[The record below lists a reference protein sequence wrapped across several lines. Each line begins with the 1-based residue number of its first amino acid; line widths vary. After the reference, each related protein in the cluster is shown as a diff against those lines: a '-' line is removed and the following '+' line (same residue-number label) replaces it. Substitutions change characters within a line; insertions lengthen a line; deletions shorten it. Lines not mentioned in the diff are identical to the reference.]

1 MRLERL
7 EVPGFG
13 GLRDRTVDF
22 HSRLTLVLGDNE
34 SGKSTL
40 HRAVRAALYGIDAGG
55 QGRPVERSD
64 WARWTPWTPGPYGV
78 ALTYTLEDG
87 RRIRVAR
94 RLDTREQGVQVL
106 ELGGSDL
113 TDEVRSGRAVSPG
126 RFHLGVDESVFC
138 ASAWLGDEALRLG
151 APDAAPARAENLQ
164 EAIER
169 LADTRRGITAT
180 QAVARLREAIDRV
193 GSERRSTS
201 PLGVAA
207 ARLRELD
214 RHLDD
219 ARRRLAS
226 LSTEEER
233 LRQLERSADVAREHA
248 LAAERAWLTG
258 RLEVIANRR
267 RLVAELAEEMQHL
280 AREEEES
287 RNFAAFPLE
296 LEERSTSLGGELT
309 HALLNAGEARAR
321 WNAARDT
328 LQALRRRRA
337 EIASGL
343 GAIVPVALDE
353 DAVESAQRLRGELT
367 AVAAAAERIDAG
379 ATADAKAA
387 ALRHEIAA
395 TGMGALPVGSAEAL
409 AALLAQARNRH
420 SPVAWL
426 AAALGSV
433 AAAGVAAAEFAG
445 HRVWAVVVAVVVAGL
460 AAGGGCIAGFQRS
473 RRHAAQ
479 ARTRLAEL
487 EQAAGVDAADVEV
500 AAARVPSLQA
510 LHAALLREQ
519 AEGAGRRADAD
530 ATHATAAELLARC
543 RALTGAAGLKAPESR
558 AGATTIGLLEEA
570 RETLAAFELAATA
583 RRRRAELENEDRR
596 LAAEE
601 ADQGRLES
609 EAQRCAKVAEQLQDR
624 LAQMLASAGLRPRN
638 TATEAVAAVREAC
651 AERRRHDAAIRALS
665 SARQRAG
672 MLGDAELLEKAHTQL
687 ARDLRA
693 RGGATDIAEG
703 LAPPD
708 EVSLQRLED
717 AARHAGQAA
726 IAQSTQA
733 RELGARLA
741 GLLESA
747 PDVADLENER
757 DAYAAARDRAMRQL
771 TALNRAL
778 ELIEQ
783 ASRITHRDL
792 APQLAE
798 RVAGRLSTLTEAR
811 YETVNIDTEHFTV
824 SLLGRERPDMVPLE
838 LLSHGTRDQ
847 VSLLLRVA
855 LCEVLSGSG
864 EPLPLLLDEP
874 MLTADPARR
883 ELMLEFLHRLSETNQ
898 VVVTT
903 SDPSAID
910 AVRRAGA
917 DDYSVVHLGAEPIAE
932 VSGRHS
938 ARVRVL

>member
-64 WARWTPWTPGPYGV
+64 WARWTPWTAGPYGV

-219 ARRRLAS
+219 ARRRLAA

-233 LRQLERSADVAREHA
+233 LRRLERSADAARERA
-248 LAAERAWLTG
+248 LEAARAWLVG
-258 RLEVIANRR
+258 RLEVIADRR
-267 RLVAELAEEMQHL
+267 RLLVELADEIKQHAL
-280 AREEEES
+280 EAEGSRE
-287 RNFAAFPLE
+287 FAAFPLD
-296 LEERSTSLGGELT
+296 LEERSTSLGGELA

-321 WNAARDT
+321 WDAARDT
-328 LQALRRRRA
+328 LQAVRRRRA

-343 GAIVPVALDE
+343 SAIAPVAFDE
-353 DAVESAQRLRGELT
+353 DTVEQANRLHGELSAVVATAQRL
-367 AVAAAAERIDAG
+367 DAG
-379 ATADAKAA
+379 ATSDTKAA

-395 TGMGALPVGSAEAL
+395 TGMGALPLGSADAL

-426 AAALGSV
+426 AAAFGCV
-433 AAAGVAAAEFAG
+433 AAGGVAAVQLAG
-445 HRVWAVVVAVVVAGL
+445 HRTWGVLAAVIVAALV
-460 AAGGGCIAGFQRS
+460 AGGGCAAGFRRS

-479 ARTRLAEL
+479 ARERLTEL
-487 EQAAGVDAADVEV
+487 ERAAGVDAADVEA

-510 LHAALLREQ
+510 LHEALLREQ
-519 AEGAGRRADAD
+519 ARSASRRADVD
-530 ATHATAAELLARC
+530 AIHATAAALLERC
-543 RALTGAAGLKAPESR
+543 RALALSAGLTPPDSR
-558 AGATTIGLLEEA
+558 AGATTMGLLEEA
-570 RETLAAFELAATA
+570 RETLAGFERAATA

-601 ADQGRLES
+601 TEQRRLED
-609 EAQRCAKVAEQLQDR
+609 EAQRCARVAEQLQER
-624 LAQMLASAGLRPRN
+624 LAQMLVSAGLRPR
-638 TATEAVAAVREAC
+638 TTPTEAVAAVREAC
-651 AERRRHDAAIRALS
+651 AERRRHDAAIRALN

-672 MLGDAELLEKAHTQL
+672 MLGEAELLEKAYAHV
-687 ARDLRA
+687 AGELRA
-693 RGGATDIAEG
+693 RGGGGDIAEG
-703 LAPPD
+703 LVPPD

-717 AARHAGQAA
+717 AARHASQAA

-757 DAYAAARDRAMRQL
+757 DAYAAARERGMRQL
-771 TALNRAL
+771 TALNRAVD
-778 ELIEQ
+778 LIEQ

-798 RVAGRLSTLTEAR
+798 RVAGRLSTLTDAR
-811 YETVNIDTEHFTV
+811 YEAVNIDTEHFTV
-824 SLLGRERPDMVPLE
+824 SLLGRERPDMVSLE

-855 LCEVLSGSG
+855 LCEVLSAG

-883 ELMLEFLHRLSETNQ
+883 DLMLEFLHRLSETNQ

-903 SDPSAID
+903 SDPAVMD

-917 DDYSVVHLGAEPIAE
+917 DEYSVVHLSPEPVAE

>member
-55 QGRPVERSD
+55 PGRPVERSD
-64 WARWTPWTPGPYGV
+64 WARWTPWTAGPYGV

-151 APDAAPARAENLQ
+151 APDAAPARAEHLQ

-193 GSERRSTS
+193 GSERRTTS

-214 RHLDD
+214 RHLED
-219 ARRRLAS
+219 ARRRLAA

-233 LRQLERSADVAREHA
+233 LRQLERSSDAAREHA
-248 LAAERAWLTG
+248 MEAERAWLSG
-258 RLEVIANRR
+258 RLEVIADRR
-267 RLVAELAEEMQHL
+267 RLVVELADEMKQHAL
-280 AREEEES
+280 EEEDS
-287 RNFAAFPLE
+287 RSFAAFPLE
-296 LEERSTSLGGELT
+296 LEERSASLGGELA

-321 WNAARDT
+321 WDAARET

-343 GAIVPVALDE
+343 GAIAPVALDE
-353 DAVESAQRLRGELT
+353 DAVEQAHRLQGELS
-367 AVAAAAERIDAG
+367 AVAAAAGRVDAG
-379 ATADAKAA
+379 AMTDAKAA

-395 TGMGALPVGSAEAL
+395 TGMGAFPVGSAEAL

-420 SPVAWL
+420 SPAAWL
-426 AAALGSV
+426 AAAFGSV
-433 AAAGVAAAEFAG
+433 AAAGVAAAELAG
-445 HRVWAVVVAVVVAGL
+445 HRIWVVLVAVIVAGLVVAG
-460 AAGGGCIAGFQRS
+460 GCVAGFNRS
-473 RRHAAQ
+473 RRQAAHARA
-479 ARTRLAEL
+479 RLAEL
-487 EQAAGVDAADVEV
+487 ERAAGVDAADVEV

-510 LHAALLREQ
+510 LHTALLQEQ
-519 AEGAGRRADAD
+519 AQSASRRADAD
-530 ATHATAAELLARC
+530 AIHTTAAALLDRC
-543 RALTGAAGLKAPESR
+543 RALAQAAGLPPPDSR
-558 AGATTIGLLEEA
+558 AGVTTFGLLDEA

-601 ADQGRLES
+601 TEQRRLED
-609 EAQRCAKVAEQLQDR
+609 EAQRCAKVTEHLQDR
-624 LAQMLASAGLRPRN
+624 LAQMLASAGLRPR
-638 TATEAVAAVREAC
+638 TTPTEAVAAVREAC
-651 AERRRHDAAIRALS
+651 VERRRHDAAIRALS
-665 SARQRAG
+665 SVRQRAG
-672 MLGDAELLEKAHTQL
+672 MLGDAELLEKAHAQL
-687 ARDLRA
+687 AGDLRA
-693 RGGATDIAEG
+693 HGGVPATDG
-703 LAPPD
+703 LVPPD

-717 AARHAGQAA
+717 AARHAVQAA
-726 IAQSTQA
+726 VAQSTQA

-757 DAYAAARDRAMRQL
+757 DAYAAARERGMRQL
-771 TALNRAL
+771 AALNRAL

-798 RVAGRLSTLTEAR
+798 RVAGRLSTLTDAR
-811 YETVNIDTEHFTV
+811 YETVNVDTEHFTV
-824 SLLGRERPDMVPLE
+824 SLLGRERPDMVPLD

-883 ELMLEFLHRLSETNQ
+883 DLMLEFLHRLSETNQ

-903 SDPSAID
+903 SDPTVID

-917 DDYSVVHLGAEPIAE
+917 DEYSVVHLGAEPVAE